1 MHICLQKESL
11 TKMKGIKNRKGLFKR
26 IPMAAELLMGECMY
40 FVTGM
45 FIILMVTGFFFRER
59 MLSWT
64 LGFFEGV
71 LIAVAIMIHMAIS
84 VEDSVSMLE
93 EEALKHTRINYIIR
107 MVLVVVVF
115 LLIVF
120 LKLGDIAAALFG
132 LMALKV
138 SAYLQPFTHKIYQ
151 KFISEGR

>member
-1 MHICLQKESL
+1 MHICSQKESL
-11 TKMKGIKNRKGLFKR
+11 VKMKGIKNRKSLFKR
-26 IPMAAELLMGECMY
+26 IPMAAELLIGECIY
-40 FVTGM
+40 FVAGLL
-45 FIILMVTGFFFRER
+45 IILTVTGIFFRER

-64 LGFFEGV
+64 LGFSEGA
-71 LIAVAIMIHMAIS
+71 LIAVAIMLHMAIS
-84 VEDSVSMLE
+84 VENSVSMLE

-107 MVLVVVVF
+107 IALVVAAF
-115 LLIVF
+115 LLIIF
-120 LKLGDIAAALFG
+120 LKLGDIGAALFG